1 MASLG
6 AARRELWWTTI
17 PGVRPSRPLVALT
30 AVLYGPWR
38 SQPSA
43 CRFADAPPPRR
54 HAGDRTL
61 YAAVSGMVNGCGSIG
76 ALLQGLVTSQLV
88 AVVGWA
94 GLFVALAAA
103 TLATSVV
110 LLPAVAVE
118 RKALRREA
126 KGGD

>member
-1 MASLG
+1 MDYDP
-6 AARRELWWTTI
+6 RRLSKPPPCRTHRGHHGT
-17 PGVRPSRPLVALT
+17 
-30 AVLYGPWR
+30 WR
-38 SQPSA
+38 SQPST
-43 CRFADAPPPRR
+43 CRLADAPPPRR

-76 ALLQGLVTSQLV
+76 ALLQGLVTSRLV

>member
-1 MASLG
+1 
-6 AARRELWWTTI
+6 
-17 PGVRPSRPLVALT
+17 
-30 AVLYGPWR
+30 
-38 SQPSA
+38 
-43 CRFADAPPPRR
+43 
-54 HAGDRTL
+54 
-61 YAAVSGMVNGCGSIG
+61 MVNGCGSIG
-76 ALLQGLVTSQLV
+76 ALLQGLVTSGLV